1 MVITQKGRLKRK
13 ASGGRYHPTK
23 GKKKCNMGRAF
34 TETRIGKTKIKNIRT
49 KGGGTKTKVY
59 LTEFAN
65 VANPKTKK
73 ISKTK
78 IKKVLE
84 CPANRNYA
92 RRNILVKGTIIDTEI
107 GKAKIT
113 SRPGQ
118 DGTVNA
124 VLI

>member
-1 MVITQKGRLKRK
+1 MVIKQKGRLKKK
-13 ASGGRYHPTK
+13 ATGGRYHPLK
-23 GKKKCNMGRAF
+23 GKKKCNIGRAP
-34 TETRIGKTKIKNIRT
+34 TETKIGETKIKNIRT
-49 KGGGTKTKVY
+49 KGGGVKTKVY
-59 LTEFAN
+59 FSEFAN
-65 VANPKTKK
+65 ISDPKTKK

-78 IKKVLE
+78 IKKVIE

-92 RRNILVKGTIIDTEI
+92 RRNIMVKGTIIDTDL
-107 GKAKIT
+107 GKAKVT